1 MSLTGKVAIVTGGA
15 KGIGYAIAADL
26 ARRGA
31 AILVA
36 DLEGADAA
44 ARRLRDEGHRAD
56 RGQGRCRV
64 ARPTRRD
71 GEGGDA
77 ELGGVDILVNNAG
90 IYSTLK
96 PQPVRGDRP
105 RPNGAA

>member
-31 AILVA
+31 AILIA

-44 ARRLRDEGHRAD
+44 AKRLRDEGHRATAVKVD
-56 RGQGRCRV
+56 VASEADTAAMAKAAPPSSAAPTSSSTTPPSSPRSSASRSRRSIPRRG
-64 ARPTRRD
+64 
-71 GEGGDA
+71 
-77 ELGGVDILVNNAG
+77 
-90 IYSTLK
+90 
-96 PQPVRGDRP
+96 
-105 RPNGAA
+105 GA